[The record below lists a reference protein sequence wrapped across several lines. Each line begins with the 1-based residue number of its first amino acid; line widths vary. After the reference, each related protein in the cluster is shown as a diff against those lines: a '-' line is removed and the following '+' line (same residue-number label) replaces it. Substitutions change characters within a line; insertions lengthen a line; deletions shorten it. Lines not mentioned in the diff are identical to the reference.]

1 VTAKYSLEAMKKF
14 VWMFL
19 VFANVFA
26 LTAQEDA
33 WFYLRAKDTLINPT
47 FEKTADSLRYT
58 GNDPVLAAILSKHSI
73 SIFKKTYKNASKA
86 NLKKTFF
93 VVAKDESLMEELL
106 TDAAHLFD
114 SGEIISEEDKKI
126 YEPND
131 YGLTSTIGENLGAQA
146 NLDYYDVLGVPQ
158 AWYYTT
164 GNKDIV
170 VGISDGSVDLE
181 DIEFV
186 GKTTEFKRA
195 PYSKGH
201 GMSVAMTAAGRGDN
215 AYGIPG
221 ICYDCSIYT
230 TSYSH
235 YSTLS
240 QLVELSEAGARVINC
255 SWGLKK
261 SYEKAQQAVYD
272 MLENGT
278 VIVSTGANTPFLE
291 SKGTAFYYPASYD
304 KVIAISSGFHRYEDY
319 RENTLQKPHKGGTLF
334 YAQNLRYHV
343 GSNVGFVD
351 NDTTQVPK
359 KIYPRSIKNLNSEI
373 DILGPAMG
381 VFRYSE
387 YYEENEI
394 DLSGGQ
400 TSGVAPLITGSIG
413 LMFSLYPCLPA
424 DEVDGIL
431 KMTSTNI
438 DHIEANAPFA
448 GLYGSGM
455 LHTGRAVEMVFKLY
469 AEKETAYIENQ
480 NFSRWDFKLSS
491 LSKELHMR
499 NQKFTDSATLK
510 VNAKNS
516 IVIGVNTVLRPG
528 KKGSISLKI
537 DPSMEKQ
544 CDLILRD
551 PSILDE

>member
-1 VTAKYSLEAMKKF
+1 M
-14 VWMFL
+14 
-19 VFANVFA
+19 
-26 LTAQEDA
+26 
-33 WFYLRAKDTLINPT
+33 
-47 FEKTADSLRYT
+47 
-58 GNDPVLAAILSKHSI
+58 
-73 SIFKKTYKNASKA
+73 
-86 NLKKTFF
+86 
-93 VVAKDESLMEELL
+93 
-106 TDAAHLFD
+106 
-114 SGEIISEEDKKI
+114 
-126 YEPND
+126 
-131 YGLTSTIGENLGAQA
+131 
-146 NLDYYDVLGVPQ
+146 GVPQ

-201 GMSVAMTAAGRGDN
+201 GMSVAMSAAGRGNN

-240 QLVELSEAGARVINC
+240 QLLELSNAGAKVINC
-255 SWGLKK
+255 SWGLKRD
-261 SYEKAQQAVYD
+261 YDEAQQAVYD

-278 VIVSTGANTPFLE
+278 VIVSTGANTPILKT
-291 SKGTAFYYPASYD
+291 KGVAYYYPASYD
-304 KVIAISSGFHRYEDY
+304 KVIGISSGFHRYTDY
-319 RENTLQKPHKGGTLF
+319 RENILETPHKDGTLY
-334 YAQNLRYHV
+334 YAENLRWHV
-343 GSNVGFVD
+343 GAHVGFVD
-351 NDTTQVPK
+351 NDTTQAPK
-359 KIYPRSIKNLNSEI
+359 KIYKRSIKNLNTEI
-373 DILGPAMG
+373 DILGPGMG

-387 YYEENEI
+387 YYEKNEV
-394 DLSGGQ
+394 DLSKGQ
-400 TSGVAPLITGSIG
+400 TSGVAPLITGTVG

-424 DEVDGIL
+424 DEVESIL

-438 DHIEANAPFA
+438 DSIEANEPYR

-480 NFSRWDFKLSS
+480 DFSRWDFKISS
-491 LSKELHMR
+491 LSKELHIR
-499 NQKFTDSATLK
+499 NQKFTDNANLK
-510 VNAKNS
+510 VHAKNR
-516 IVIGVNTVLRPG
+516 IVIGVNTVLKPNEN
-528 KKGSISLKI
+528 GSISLKI
-537 DPSMEKQ
+537 DPSLEKQ
-544 CDLILRD
+544 CDLVLRD

>member
-1 VTAKYSLEAMKKF
+1 MIRLLKN
-14 VWMFL
+14 
-19 VFANVFA
+19 NVLFFFFG
-26 LTAQEDA
+26 LSFMGMTAQEDA

-47 FEKTADSLRYT
+47 FEKTANGLRYT
-58 GNDPVLAAILSKHSI
+58 GQDEALVTIFSNHDI
-73 SIFKKTYKNASKA
+73 SIFKKTYRNANKA

-93 VVAKDESLMEELL
+93 VVAKDASLMEALL
-106 TDAAHLFD
+106 QDASHLFVW
-114 SGEIISEEDKKI
+114 GEIISEENKKI
-126 YEPND
+126 FEPND

-146 NLDYYDVLGVPQ
+146 NLDYYDFLGVPQ

-181 DIEFV
+181 DIEFK
-186 GKTTEFKRA
+186 GKTTEFLRA

-201 GMSVAMTAAGRGDN
+201 GMSVAMSAAGRGDN

-240 QLVELSEAGARVINC
+240 QLVELSKAGAKVINC

-261 SYEKAQQAVYD
+261 SYDKAQQAVYD

-278 VIVSTGANTPFLE
+278 VIVSTGANAPLLKT
-291 SKGTAFYYPASYD
+291 KGVAYYYPASYD
-304 KVIAISSGFHRYEDY
+304 KVIGISSGFHRYEDY
-319 RENTLQKPHKGGTLF
+319 RENIFWTSHETGPKY
-334 YAQNLRYHV
+334 YAKNLRYHV
-343 GSNVGFVD
+343 GANVGFID
-351 NDTTQVPK
+351 NDTTQIPK
-359 KIYPRSIKNLNSEI
+359 RIYKRSIKNLNTEI
-373 DILGPAMG
+373 DILGPGMG
-381 VFRYSE
+381 IFRYSE
-387 YYEENEI
+387 YYEKDEI
-394 DLSGGQ
+394 DLSKGQ
-400 TSGVAPLITGSIG
+400 TSGVAPLITGTIG

-424 DEVDGIL
+424 DQVESIL

-438 DHIEANAPFA
+438 DSIEANMPYR

-469 AEKETAYIENQ
+469 AENETAYIENQ
-480 NFSRWDFKLSS
+480 DFSRWDFEISS
-491 LSKELHMR
+491 LSKEVRIR

-516 IVIGVNTVLRPG
+516 IVIGVNTVLKPS
-528 KKGSISLKI
+528 KNGSISLKI

-544 CDLILRD
+544 CDLVLRD
-551 PSILDE
+551 PSILEK

>member
-1 VTAKYSLEAMKKF
+1 MTHLLKYI
-14 VWMFL
+14 L
-19 VFANVFA
+19 VFFYFGLFISPV
-26 LTAQEDA
+26 TAQEDA

-47 FEKTADSLRYT
+47 FEKAEDGLHYI
-58 GNDPVLAAILSKHSI
+58 GEDQVLADLLSNHSI
-73 SIFKKTYKNASKA
+73 SIFKKTYKNANKA

-93 VVAKDESLMEELL
+93 VVAKDESLMDALL
-106 TDAAHLFD
+106 TEASHLFVW
-114 SGEIISEEDKKI
+114 GEIVSEDDKKI
-126 YEPND
+126 FEPND

-146 NLDYYDVLGVPQ
+146 NLDYYDFLGVPQ

-181 DIEFV
+181 DIEFK
-186 GKTTEFKRA
+186 GKTTKFQKA
-195 PYSKGH
+195 PYSRGH
-201 GMSVAMTAAGRGDN
+201 GMSVAMSAAGRGDN

-221 ICYDCSIYT
+221 ICYDCSIYS
-230 TSYSH
+230 TSYNR

-240 QLVELSEAGARVINC
+240 ELMELSKAGAKVINC

-261 SYEKAQQAVYD
+261 SYDTAQQAIYE

-278 VIVSTGANTPFLE
+278 VIVSTGANAPILKT
-291 SKGTAFYYPASYD
+291 KGVAYYYPASYD
-304 KVIAISSGFHRYEDY
+304 KVIGISSGFHRYEDY
-319 RENTLQKPHKGGTLF
+319 RENILSTPHKDGDLY

-343 GSNVGFVD
+343 GANVGFVD

-359 KIYPRSIKNLNSEI
+359 RIYKRSIKNLNTEI
-373 DILGPAMG
+373 DILGPGMG

-387 YYEENEI
+387 YYENNEI
-394 DLSGGQ
+394 DLGKGQ
-400 TSGVAPLITGSIG
+400 TSGVAPLITGTIG

-424 DEVDGIL
+424 NEVESIL

-438 DHIEANAPFA
+438 DSIEANEPYK

-480 NFSRWDFKLSS
+480 NFSRWDFKISS
-491 LSKELHMR
+491 LSKEVHIR
-499 NQKFTDSATLK
+499 NQKFTDSATLN
-510 VNAKNS
+510 VNAKNR
-516 IVIGVNTVLRPG
+516 IVIGANTVLKPG

-537 DPSMEKQ
+537 DPTMEKQ
-544 CDLILRD
+544 CDLVLRD